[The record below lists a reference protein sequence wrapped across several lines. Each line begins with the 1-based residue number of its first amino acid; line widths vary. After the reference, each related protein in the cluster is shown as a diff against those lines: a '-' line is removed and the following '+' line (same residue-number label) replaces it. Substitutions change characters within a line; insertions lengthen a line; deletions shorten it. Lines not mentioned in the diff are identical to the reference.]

1 MHVLWETDRW
11 LQKYC
16 VSNSSEDVTS
26 KNDESKGTEGSENK
40 AVASGG
46 GAVAE
51 LEDIGVGHLQFNTR
65 SSLW

>member
-11 LQKYC
+11 LQKFC
-16 VSNSSEDVTS
+16 VSNSSEDVP
-26 KNDESKGTEGSENK
+26 KIDESKGTAGTENK

-51 LEDIGVGHLQFNTR
+51 FEDTGFDGLHFNTR